1 MADTSKR
8 FQVYLPTGA
17 RVADTFA
24 LLRDGDII
32 DLVDNELGPLQVEY
46 FRDMNDN
53 LPHEYARYRNGETS
67 ELVIQ
72 VTEEAAAGIDRLRIH
87 DCPLPVQRRL
97 CSAGGHWQE
106 VEHYGLVQY
115 GQRGSSSL
123 TANGTDA
130 RDDLPAVRFP
140 GTYPS
145 GERYKWDKTEPIQWD
160 KGSGASN
167 AAAGIIYCDDPDCAN
182 CGDGC
187 TRLYALSTNGTSN
200 FIFSSS
206 GDGGKT
212 WATIATGLS
221 AATGQALYCYYGR
234 VFIAFAIGDV
244 FYSDT
249 PLVSGSWVE
258 ADLSD
263 IPTGI
268 PAPNLVRFAH
278 PRKSTNKVLYA
289 LEYASGNNNGIARS
303 EDNGATWQEVK
314 ARTVGPVLYDIAA
327 VGRWVVAVGISGTD
341 GYVSY
346 SDDLGETF
354 TSFTYNIGGD
364 TTGLAVGMDLPNP
377 LKSGD
382 PVIYILSKSAT
393 GSRHALHKVSGA
405 NLPTYADWTLKWA
418 ASPATVAPGN
428 PHFNVY
434 TTAAGYLL
442 WVHMPS
448 ISPDIAYVLK
458 SIDGGATFVDMQ
470 QVILMDDTYG
480 DRFAVCSQDGNRAI
494 LMGGDRP

>member
-1 MADTSKR
+1 MAETSKQY
-8 FQVYLPTGA
+8 QVYLPTGA
-17 RVADTFA
+17 TAADTFA

-53 LPHEYARYRNGETS
+53 LPHEFARYRNGETS
-67 ELVIQ
+67 DLVLQ
-72 VTEEAAAGIDRLRIH
+72 VTEEAAAGIDRLRIG

-97 CSAGGHWQE
+97 CSAGGSWEE

-140 GTYPS
+140 GTYRS
-145 GERYKWDKTEPIQWD
+145 GERYQWDKSEPITWN

-167 AAAGIIYCDDPDCAN
+167 APVGIVYCDDPDCGN

-187 TRLYALSTNGTSN
+187 TRLYAVSSNGTTN

-212 WATIATGLS
+212 WTTITTGMS
-221 AATGQALYCYYGR
+221 AAIGQALYCYYGR
-234 VFIAFAIGDV
+234 VFIAFANGDV

-258 ADLSD
+258 ADLTD
-263 IPTGI
+263 IPTGAPI
-268 PAPNLVRFAH
+268 PNLYRFAH
-278 PRKSTNKVLYA
+278 PRKSTNKVMYA
-289 LEYASGNNNGIARS
+289 IEYAAGNNNGIARS
-303 EDNGATWQEVK
+303 EDNGVTWQEVK
-314 ARTVGPVLYDIAA
+314 ARTAGPVLYDITAA
-327 VGRWVVAVGISGTD
+327 GRWVVAIGDNGGDI
-341 GYVSY
+341 YISY

-354 TSFTYNIGGD
+354 TNTTFTIGGY
-364 TTGLAVGMDLPNP
+364 TGLAVAIELPNP
-377 LKSGD
+377 LHAGN
-382 PVIYILSKSAT
+382 PVIYLLVKNSTSHRLYKIDSDDLADSGKWVLRWADTLTTAT
-393 GSRHALHKVSGA
+393 
-405 NLPTYADWTLKWA
+405 
-418 ASPATVAPGN
+418 PGN
-428 PHFNVY
+428 PQFNLY

-442 WVHMPS
+442 WMHLPQ
-448 ISPDIAYVLK
+448 INPDVAHIWK
-458 SIDGGATFVDMQ
+458 SIDGATTFVDMEQ
-470 QVILMDDTYG
+470 ALLADDTYG
-480 DRFAVCSQDGNRAI
+480 GRFAVCPRDGNKAI